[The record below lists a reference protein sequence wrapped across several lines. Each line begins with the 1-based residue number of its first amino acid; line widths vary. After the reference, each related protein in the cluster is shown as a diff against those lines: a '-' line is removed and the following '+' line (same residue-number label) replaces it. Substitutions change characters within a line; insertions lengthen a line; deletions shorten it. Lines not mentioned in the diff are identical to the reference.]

1 MREHLLEAGAP
12 AHALGGRPYLQRPQ
26 VVPADHAVALRQASR
41 EGRVPL
47 RRCLLPPGGTV
58 RRRNRQLAS
67 FRARVPGA
75 HPWMDGGAR
84 MVAHLLERLRVAA
97 DEYVRADP
105 RLCSSAGHARCC
117 RYLGADFSV
126 SVVTCL

>member
-67 FRARVPGA
+67 FRARVPGPLPGMA
-75 HPWMDGGAR
+75 GGAR
-84 MVAHLLERLRVAA
+84 MVAILLDLLALPLMNLGGLILEDA
-97 DEYVRADP
+97 P
-105 RLCSSAGHARCC
+105 ARDMQGV
-117 RYLGADFSV
+117 L
-126 SVVTCL
+126 